1 MFNLKVSGIIAG
13 IAFVLSFLIG
23 LFSKTTMPMIILRP
37 LIFAFVFFVISAL
50 IYILIRTFLP
60 ELLEDESSGF
70 DPGLLP
76 GSRINITEG
85 DAPDFVQGFSPALN
99 RGDSFQDDAGG
110 VAPGGQ
116 QDSSRGTGAPPQR
129 QVFMGAQ
136 ADDSE
141 DGLGNIGDLM
151 GKYTVSQSS
160 PPAASFQSET
170 LDQNAQEDY
179 TKAGDLEEIPKPAG
193 IPGSVDI
200 LPDLESMA
208 GAFMPATM
216 GRETDTT
223 DYSVSAPPRKPMPGR
238 KTKEWAGDFNAKD
251 MASGLRTI
259 LNKEKEG

>member
-1 MFNLKVSGIIAG
+1 MFNLKVSAIVAG

-37 LIFAFVFFVISAL
+37 IIFAFVFFVISAL
-50 IYILIRTFLP
+50 IYILVRSFLP
-60 ELLEDESSGF
+60 ELLENETPGF
-70 DPGLLP
+70 DSGLLP
-76 GSRINITEG
+76 GSRVNITES
-85 DAPDFVQGFSPALN
+85 DAPDFVQGFSPTLN
-99 RGDSFQDDAGG
+99 RGDDVPFDTGES
-110 VAPGGQ
+110 APGNQ
-116 QDSSRGTGAPPQR
+116 RDSSRGSGAPPQR

-141 DGLGNIGDLM
+141 DGLGNISDLM
-151 GKYTVSQSS
+151 GKYTVSQPSS
-160 PPAASFQSET
+160 PAASSQPET

-179 TKAGDLEEIPKPAG
+179 TKVADLEEIPTVAG
-193 IPGSVDI
+193 IPGSVDV
-200 LPDLESMA
+200 LPDLDSMA

-216 GRETDTT
+216 GRETDNT
-223 DYSVSAPPRKPMPGR
+223 DYSVSAPPRKPLPGR

>member
-1 MFNLKVSGIIAG
+1 MFNLKVSSIIAG

-37 LIFAFVFFVISAL
+37 LIFAFIFFVISSL
-50 IYILIRTFLP
+50 IYILVRTFLP
-60 ELLEDESSGF
+60 ELLEDETPGF
-70 DPGLLP
+70 DPGLIP
-76 GSRINITEG
+76 GSRVNIMED

-110 VAPGGQ
+110 GVPENPR
-116 QDSSRGTGAPPQR
+116 DSSRAAGAPPQK

-141 DGLGNIGDLM
+141 DGLGNISDLM
-151 GKYTVSQSS
+151 GKYTVSPSS
-160 PPAASFQSET
+160 PPASSSQPET

-179 TKAGDLEEIPKPAG
+179 TKAGDLEEIPAAAG

-200 LPDLESMA
+200 LPDLDSMA

-223 DYSVSAPPRKPMPGR
+223 DYSVSAPPRKPLPGR
-238 KTKEWAGDFNAKD
+238 KNKECAGDFNAKD